1 MQLRS
6 GKSLVLPSTYPSPLE
21 VVSRCFGAASGRGAG
36 TACFGTTWPT
46 VETARKLSISTNSR
60 REFYN
65 FCYEIL
71 HKSDCPRSSRVENRL
86 YSLALV
92 ESFYQ
97 CGSQVLQTYLPVMRV
112 MYEKLGAAHEVTP
125 PDMAEYLAKL
135 KSLIDKTAC

>member
-1 MQLRS
+1 MSKMQLRS

-21 VVSRCFGAASGRGAG
+21 VVSGR
-36 TACFGTTWPT
+36 CFGTTWPT

-60 REFYN
+60 GEFHS

-71 HKSDCPRSSRVENRL
+71 HKSDCPRSSRVKNRL

-97 CGSQVLQTYLPVMRV
+97 CGSQVLETYLPVMRV
-112 MYEKLGAAHEVTP
+112 MYEKLCAAHEVTP

>member
-1 MQLRS
+1 VSKMQLRS

-21 VVSRCFGAASGRGAG
+21 VVSACFGA
-36 TACFGTTWPT
+36 TWPT

-60 REFYN
+60 GEFHS

-71 HKSDCPRSSRVENRL
+71 HKSDCPRSQRVNKFMNRL

-135 KSLIDKTAC
+135 KSLIEKTAC

>member
-1 MQLRS
+1 MSKMQLRS

-21 VVSRCFGAASGRGAG
+21 VVSGRCFGA
-36 TACFGTTWPT
+36 TWPT
-46 VETARKLSISTNSR
+46 VETARKLSISTNDR
-60 REFYN
+60 REFQS

-71 HKSDCPRSSRVENRL
+71 HKSDGQRVNKFLNRL
-86 YSLALV
+86 YSMALV

-97 CGSQVLQTYLPVMRV
+97 CGSQVLETYLPVMRV